1 MSSKEK
7 NKLIQ
12 SVFIDSQTAPFDLT
26 ESFIEF
32 LSQTNLREREYQK
45 EVEFLLDFQKDD
57 TTPMK

>member
-32 LSQTNLREREYQK
+32 LSDSNLREREYQK
-45 EVEFLLDFQKDD
+45 EIEFLLDF
-57 TTPMK
+57 